1 MKYIIASDIHGSYKY
16 ASVLYEKMQSEKAD
30 KLLILGDILYHGPRN
45 DLPEGYAPKKV
56 ITLLNSIKNDIIAVR
71 GNCEAE
77 VDSMV
82 LEFPCMS
89 DYAVVMAETGRCMY
103 LTHGHIYNPDNL
115 PPLTDGSIFM
125 YGHTHVKVLEKFNNI
140 YIINPGSIS
149 IPKDGTA
156 SFGVLEN
163 NRLYL
168 KDLDGNV
175 ISELDII

>member
-16 ASVLYEKMQSEKAD
+16 ASILYERMCEEKAD

-45 DLPEGYAPKKV
+45 DLPDGYAPKKV
-56 ITLLNSIKNDIIAVR
+56 ISLLNSIKSDIIAVR

-89 DYAVVMAETGRCMY
+89 DYAVVMTETGRCMY
-103 LTHGHIYNPDNL
+103 LTHGHMHNPEKL
-115 PPLTDGSIFM
+115 PPLADGSIFM
-125 YGHTHVKVLEKFNNI
+125 YGHTHIKVLEKSGNI

-156 SFGVLEN
+156 SFGIYEN

-168 KDLDGNV
+168 KDIDGNI
-175 ISELDII
+175 ISALDIE